1 MVGQEEQRFCDS
13 CRWYEDPER
22 TGEGYCG
29 ALGTETWNGEYACEE
44 YFEDRRAEDGTE
56 AMR

>member
-1 MVGQEEQRFCDS
+1 MAGQEEQRFCDS
-13 CRWYEDPER
+13 CRWYEDPEC

-44 YFEDRRAEDGTE
+44 YFEDV
-56 AMR
+56 